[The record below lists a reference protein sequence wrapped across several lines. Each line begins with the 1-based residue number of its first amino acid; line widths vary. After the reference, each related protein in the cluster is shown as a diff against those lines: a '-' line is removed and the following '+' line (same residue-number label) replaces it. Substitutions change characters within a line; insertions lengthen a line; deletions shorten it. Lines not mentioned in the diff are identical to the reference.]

1 MWSAYYPANRALHC
15 FSQHVSA
22 FISTPKGGIGRGERR
37 EDGELIKFTAA
48 AENIGLILAAGQDS
62 FPQQAAGWGGERWFN
77 KLGRSFFRRAP
88 WE

>member
-1 MWSAYYPANRALHC
+1 MWSAYYPANRVLHC

-22 FISTPKGGIGRGERR
+22 FISTPKGGTGRGERK
-37 EDGELIKFTAA
+37 EDRELIEFTAA

-62 FPQQAAGWGGERWFN
+62 FPQRAAECGGERWFN
-77 KLGRSFFRRAP
+77 RLRRLLFGTAP